1 MDRSMLCLYREKLAR
16 CFTRAQGALGDLC
29 DALLID
35 LSARSL
41 IDLAQAACFQRRWS
55 SVYAALADGQVDRPA
70 LQRLFV
76 ESAPRPAAGHRLVL
90 AIDASSIARP
100 EARTAPDRTL
110 VHVPNLPAGCAPVRP
125 GWAFSTVVVV
135 PTPVSRWTHI
145 LDNQRIPSTA
155 TAVSVAAQQ
164 LRDLLPLLPE
174 RPIGLL
180 DGGYGTVSWVKA
192 TAQLPVDQLV
202 RITRIRV
209 LYRPA
214 PPRTGKQGAPR
225 KDGARFKCS
234 DPTTQGEPDAHWAG
248 TDAQGKQITV
258 SCWGNLH
265 LKECREIAVT
275 VVRIVR
281 AGAEGTKRDPRET
294 WFWWLGDAP
303 LPPLEEVG
311 RLYPL
316 RFGVEHGYRFDKQD
330 LLWTAPHVRTP
341 EQMQRWTD
349 VVAAV
354 HNEIGVARPLV
365 AAQRQPWETARRP
378 VTPRQVRRSLG
389 RIIGQVGPLAPVPRP
404 RGKAPGRAP
413 GAVVKHAPPCPVI
426 RKSPPKSAKT
436 PKKRPRT
443 RPTAA

>member
-29 DALLID
+29 DALLTD

-110 VHVPNLPAGCAPVRP
+110 VHVPNLPAGRAPVRP
-125 GWAFSTVVVV
+125 GWAFSAVVVV
-135 PTPVSRWTHI
+135 PTPVSSWTHI

-202 RITRIRV
+202 RNIGYSNEDERDGTSRHHRRGAARAAYPGRCCV
-209 LYRPA
+209 PA
-214 PPRTGKQGAPR
+214 VQ
-225 KDGARFKCS
+225 AR
-234 DPTTQGEPDAHWAG
+234 
-248 TDAQGKQITV
+248 
-258 SCWGNLH
+258 
-265 LKECREIAVT
+265 R
-275 VVRIVR
+275 
-281 AGAEGTKRDPRET
+281 
-294 WFWWLGDAP
+294 
-303 LPPLEEVG
+303 
-311 RLYPL
+311 
-316 RFGVEHGYRFDKQD
+316 
-330 LLWTAPHVRTP
+330 
-341 EQMQRWTD
+341 
-349 VVAAV
+349 
-354 HNEIGVARPLV
+354 LV
-365 AAQRQPWETARRP
+365 AAEIGGRRGAGARPWPGDRC
-378 VTPRQVRRSLG
+378 LG
-389 RIIGQVGPLAPVPRP
+389 RRDTGGLRA
-404 RGKAPGRAP
+404 GRDRW
-413 GAVVKHAPPCPVI
+413 AVSGLH
-426 RKSPPKSAKT
+426 
-436 PKKRPRT
+436 
-443 RPTAA
+443 